1 MCVQCGVCIVSFVDC
16 VFSVECGVCIIRFV
30 DCVFSVECG
39 VCIVRFV
46 DCGVQCGV
54 WSVYYKVC

>member
-1 MCVQCGVCIVSFVDC
+1 MCSVW
-16 VFSVECGVCIIRFV
+16 SVECGVWSLVCVVVRFV

-46 DCGVQCGV
+46 DCVF
-54 WSVYYKVC
+54 SVECVL